1 MKVKRRITNKRWA
14 THVLRLSIK
23 NQIHTPW
30 GLGAQ
35 QAPKHNQK
43 TQLERQQQ
51 MR

>member
-30 GLGAQ
+30 
-35 QAPKHNQK
+35 APNKRPNTTKK